1 MKENKRKN
9 DNKES
14 VETKTALG
22 RNSARRSCSQDG
34 NSRRVIRTTEDFF
47 WFLWNEFIF
56 DVCFCGKFCLVT
68 VFK

>member
-34 NSRRVIRTTEDFF
+34 NSRRVIWTTEDFF
-47 WFLWNEFIF
+47 
-56 DVCFCGKFCLVT
+56 LVSLE
-68 VFK
+68 